1 MKAFDTRLFKRILE
15 YTKPYKWRYNSVI
28 LWAILL
34 SVFAALRPLLLK
46 FVIDDYVMPKKIN
59 GFIIMT
65 IIMGITLF
73 LEVLAQF
80 YFVFWANVLGQD
92 IVKDIRIKLF
102 KHLTSFKISYYDH
115 EPVGKLI
122 TRSVSDIEAIARIF
136 SQGLFMIISDLLKMV
151 VILGFMLYMNW
162 KLTMIVV
169 AAMPILIYATRIFQV
184 KMKDAFEEVRNQVAN
199 MNTFVQERVSG
210 MKIVQLFTREET
222 EYQKFKEI
230 NNLHRKAWVKNVW
243 YNSIFFPIADIIS
256 AITLSLIIYF
266 GSILVLKRDPV
277 TELGDLMAFNMYI
290 SIFFTPLR
298 QIADKFNEMQMG
310 MIAANR
316 VFEVLDSEK
325 HIENNGT
332 KIAPK
337 FGGKINFN
345 NVTFGYKP
353 DEDVLK
359 NINLSVN
366 KGETIAIVGATGA
379 GKSTIINLL
388 NRFYDIKSGTI
399 SIDDENIQNFTL
411 DSLRKQ
417 IAVVLQDVFLFA
429 DTIHNNIT
437 LNNESI
443 TREEVIKASKEIGA
457 HDFIMSLPENY
468 DYNVKERGNMLSS
481 GQRQLIAFLRAYVSN
496 PSILILDE
504 ATSSIDA
511 YLEEMIQKATVTLT
525 KNRTSIV
532 IAHRLATVINAN
544 KILVLDKGIVVEEG
558 NHQTLLQKENGFYR
572 KLYEA
577 QFINHEEEIN
587 P

>member
-28 LWAILL
+28 VWAILL
-34 SVFAALRPLLLK
+34 SIFAALRPYLLK
-46 FVIDDYVMPKKIN
+46 DIIDDYVMPKKIN

-73 LEVLAQF
+73 LEVLSQF
-80 YFVFWANVLGQD
+80 YFVYWANVLGQD

-102 KHLTSFKISYYDH
+102 KHLTSFKISYYDN

-122 TRSVSDIEAIARIF
+122 TRSVYDIEAIARIF

-169 AAMPILIYATRIFQV
+169 AAMPILIYATRVFQV

-199 MNTFVQERVSG
+199 MNTFVQERVTG

-230 NNLHRKAWVKNVW
+230 NDLHRKAWVKNVW

-256 AITLSLIIYF
+256 ALTLSLIIYF
-266 GSILVLKRDPV
+266 GSIFVLKRDPI

-290 SIFFTPLR
+290 AIFFTPLR

-325 HIENNGT
+325 HIESNGT

-337 FGGKINFN
+337 FEGKINFN

-359 NINLSVN
+359 SINLSVN

-388 NRFYDIKSGTI
+388 NLFYDIKSGTI
-399 SIDDENIQNFTL
+399 TIDDENIQNFTL

-443 TREEVIKASKEIGA
+443 SREAVIKASKEIGA
-457 HDFIMSLPENY
+457 HEFIMSLPENY

-481 GQRQLIAFLRAYVSN
+481 GQRQLIAFLRAYLSD

-525 KNRTSIV
+525 KNRTSII
-532 IAHRLATVINAN
+532 IAHRLATVINAD
-544 KILVLDKGIVVEEG
+544 KIIVLDKGNVVEEG
-558 NHQTLLQKENGFYR
+558 NHQTLLQKTDGYYR

-577 QFINHEEEIN
+577 QFVNHEEEI
-587 P
+587 

>member
-34 SVFAALRPLLLK
+34 SVFAALRPYLLK
-46 FVIDDYVMPKKIN
+46 DIIDDYVIPKKLN

-80 YFVFWANVLGQD
+80 YFVYWANVLGQD

-102 KHLTSFKISYYDH
+102 KHLTSFKISYFDH

-230 NNLHRKAWVKNVW
+230 NHLHRKAWVKNVW

-266 GSILVLKRDPV
+266 GSILVLKKDPV

-332 KIAPK
+332 QMAPK
-337 FGGKINFN
+337 FEGKINFE

-353 DEDVLK
+353 DEEVLK
-359 NINLSVN
+359 SINLSVN
-366 KGETIAIVGATGA
+366 QGETIAIVGATGA

-399 SIDDENIQNFTL
+399 TIDDQNIQNFTL

-429 DTIHNNIT
+429 DSIHNNIT

-443 TREEVIKASKEIGA
+443 SREEVIQAAKEIGA
-457 HDFIMSLPENY
+457 HNFIMSLPDNY

-532 IAHRLATVINAN
+532 IAHRLATVINAD

-558 NHQTLLQKENGFYR
+558 NHQTLLQKEEGYYR